1 MAWLLEDRASSLPLP
16 LPLPAAQVSP
26 LHGHRLWCG
35 VLES

>member
-1 MAWLLEDRASSLPLP
+1 MAWLLEDRASSLSLP
-16 LPLPAAQVSP
+16 PLPAAQVSP